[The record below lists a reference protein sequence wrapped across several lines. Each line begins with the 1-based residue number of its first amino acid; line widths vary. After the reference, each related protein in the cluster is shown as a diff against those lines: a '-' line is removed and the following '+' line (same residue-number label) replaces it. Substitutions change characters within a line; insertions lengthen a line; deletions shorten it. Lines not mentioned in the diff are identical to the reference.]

1 MNVALVIEWL
11 DPWRGG
17 AETSTQQFIHALI
30 ERGVHLDVYTRSR
43 LSPTPAMKVHTISTP
58 VPARVAKTA
67 VFVRRVDRR
76 IHRQSYD
83 IVHAITP
90 CMTAD
95 VYQPRG
101 GTVVETIER
110 NIALRRPRAARNAK
124 RVTGYLNIRQ
134 QLMQRLERRL
144 LTRSDPPM
152 VAAVSNYVA
161 RQLHDHYSYPPNRV
175 RVVFNGVS
183 VDDTPPEQRIRN
195 RAEIRTMYGIGEGE
209 LLVILMAHNFRLKG
223 VARWIDTVS
232 RLSQHHELA
241 VRSLVVGKENPARW
255 QRLVAR
261 AQVGDRIQFVGPT
274 ERAAAFR
281 HAADILVHPTYYDP
295 CSRVVLE
302 ALSCGLPCITTSYDG
317 ASEVIESGK
326 HGLVVSTPDDVD
338 ELARAVITLADPK
351 TRERISQA
359 CKPLQKRLGMHRHV
373 DEMLAL
379 YHDLGVP
386 VTAV

>member
-11 DPWRGG
+11 DAWRGG

-30 ERGVHLDVYTRSR
+30 ARGVHLDVYTRSR
-43 LSPTPAMKVHTISTP
+43 LSPTPAMKVHTIATP

-67 VFVRRVDRR
+67 VFVRRVDGR
-76 IHRQSYD
+76 IRHQSYD

-110 NIALRRPRAARNAK
+110 NIALRRPRVARHAK
-124 RVTGYLNIRQ
+124 RLTGCLNIRQ

-161 RQLHDHYSYPPNRV
+161 RQLHDHYSYPPSRV

-183 VDDTPPEQRIRN
+183 ADDTPPEQRIRN
-195 RAEIRTMYGIGEGE
+195 RAEIRSMYGIAEGE

-223 VARWIDTVS
+223 VARWIDTVR
-232 RLSQHHELA
+232 RLSQHHELD

-261 AQVGDRIQFVGPT
+261 AQVGSHIQFVGPT
-274 ERAAAFR
+274 QRAAAFR

-326 HGLVVSTPDDVD
+326 NGLVVSTPDDID
-338 ELARAVITLADPK
+338 ELARAVVTLADPQ
-351 TRERISQA
+351 TRERISRA
-359 CKPLQKRLGMHRHV
+359 CEPLQKRLSMTRHV

-379 YHDLGVP
+379 YHDMGVAA
-386 VTAV
+386 TAV

>member
-1 MNVALVIEWL
+1 M
-11 DPWRGG
+11 
-17 AETSTQQFIHALI
+17 
-30 ERGVHLDVYTRSR
+30 
-43 LSPTPAMKVHTISTP
+43 
-58 VPARVAKTA
+58 
-67 VFVRRVDRR
+67 
-76 IHRQSYD
+76 
-83 IVHAITP
+83 
-90 CMTAD
+90 
-95 VYQPRG
+95 
-101 GTVVETIER
+101 
-110 NIALRRPRAARNAK
+110 
-124 RVTGYLNIRQ
+124 
-134 QLMQRLERRL
+134 
-144 LTRSDPPM
+144 
-152 VAAVSNYVA
+152 
-161 RQLHDHYSYPPNRV
+161 
-175 RVVFNGVS
+175 
-183 VDDTPPEQRIRN
+183 
-195 RAEIRTMYGIGEGE
+195 
-209 LLVILMAHNFRLKG
+209 
-223 VARWIDTVS
+223 
-232 RLSQHHELA
+232 
-241 VRSLVVGKENPARW
+241 RSLVVGKENPARW